1 MDAAALARLVDL
13 AEARADALSDVA
25 RVLGLDDDTRA
36 RLSLA
41 GDAAPLLAALAARG
55 IAPPP
60 SPTEAPPLTDEEAE
74 DYRRDLRARRAN
86 L

>member
-1 MDAAALARLVDL
+1 MDPDALARLVDL

-25 RVLGLDDDTRA
+25 RVLGLDDDTRT

-55 IAPPP
+55 IALPP
-60 SPTEAPPLTDEEAE
+60 PTEAPPLTDEEAE
-74 DYRRDLRARRAN
+74 AYRRDLRARRGR
-86 L
+86 

>member
-1 MDAAALARLVDL
+1 MDHDALARLVDL

-25 RVLGLDDDTRA
+25 RALGIADEERT

-55 IAPPP
+55 IALPPL
-60 SPTEAPPLTDEEAE
+60 ADVPPLTDEEAGA
-74 DYRRDLRARRAN
+74 YRRDLRARRGR
-86 L
+86 

>member
-1 MDAAALARLVDL
+1 VDAAALARLVDL

-25 RVLGLDDDTRA
+25 RVLGLDDDTRT

-55 IAPPP
+55 IAPP
-60 SPTEAPPLTDEEAE
+60 SPTEVPPLTDEEAE